1 MEEGLPG
8 VPANLPKAGVVD
20 GAAAVLPNDK
30 VPGVVVPVPNPVAGA
45 GVLDGAGAPKPNVV
59 DVDAVL
65 PAAGALLVVVVEK
78 LKPPV
83 GAGALLVALK
93 LKDPAAGAGVV
104 LLLLVVPKL
113 VFVVEAPK
121 LKGAGALFVAGA
133 PKLGAGAGLP
143 PNPPVLGKAMR
154 RRKSRRYASSH

>member
-20 GAAAVLPNDK
+20 GAAAVLPNEK

-65 PAAGALLVVVVEK
+65 PAAGALLVEK

-83 GAGALLVALK
+83 GAGALPVALK

-104 LLLLVVPKL
+104 LLLVVPKL

-154 RRKSRRYASSH
+154 RQKSRRYASSH

>member
-8 VPANLPKAGVVD
+8 VPAKLPKAGVVD

-45 GVLDGAGAPKPNVV
+45 GVLDGAGAPKPDVV
-59 DVDAVL
+59 DVDNNVL
-65 PAAGALLVVVVEK
+65 PAAGALLVVVVEI

-83 GAGALLVALK
+83 GAGALPVALK

-104 LLLLVVPKL
+104 LLLVVPKL

-121 LKGAGALFVAGA
+121 PKGAGALFVAGA

-154 RRKSRRYASSH
+154 RQKSRRYASSH